1 MSLLNATTSAH
12 YALDLVA
19 LGAII
24 FFSLRAYKRGFI
36 GCLFTFLSTAIS
48 LVVALTFAHSIMQ
61 STGGFF
67 GVQEALG
74 NEVLATLACGAALFF
89 LCKLV
94 FVLLRKILT
103 AALDRVPVVGKFNRL
118 LGFLV
123 GFLPLSFFCGIGA
136 RRKTRLGALLS
147 AWIGLTLCHL
157 GGVLWFAHVSAVS
170 PAQAFLL
177 SSLPYI
183 IKDILFIALA
193 RAAAKRVKIDK
204 IFRKETP

>member
-1 MSLLNATTSAH
+1 MTLQTFGVAFCSFLLGARVGVSATVL
-12 YALDLVA
+12 YLA
-19 LGAII
+19 LGAVGLPV
-24 FFSLRAYKRGFI
+24 FAGFGGSLA
-36 GCLFTFLSTAIS
+36 FL
-48 LVVALTFAHSIMQ
+48 VGP
-61 STGGFF
+61 TG
-67 GVQEALG
+67 
-74 NEVLATLACGAALFF
+74 
-89 LCKLV
+89 
-94 FVLLRKILT
+94 
-103 AALDRVPVVGKFNRL
+103 
-118 LGFLV
+118 GFLV

-170 PAQAFLL
+170 PVQAFLL

>member
-19 LGAII
+19 LGTII
-24 FFSLRAYKRGFI
+24 FFSLRAYKKGFI

-61 STGGFF
+61 STNGFF

-123 GFLPLSFFCGIGA
+123 GFLQGAFIVYGVLALLTLFPIAGVESFFA
-136 RRKTRLGALLS
+136 DSLLLEFMFFKNPIFS
-147 AWIGLTLCHL
+147 ILTWI
-157 GGVLWFAHVSAVS
+157 VA
-170 PAQAFLL
+170 
-177 SSLPYI
+177 
-183 IKDILFIALA
+183 
-193 RAAAKRVKIDK
+193 
-204 IFRKETP
+204 